1 MNQEKFNQIVSQFME
16 QKARDGHSLNM
27 HSLLIKEKEQ
37 CFLHHFNNNNLASD
51 IRSISKTV
59 LTIVLGV
66 VIRLSE
72 EGKHPEISDETHIYP
87 IIKNA
92 ISLTNKDNKNQL
104 KKVKIK
110 HLLTHTIGYE
120 EVLLMRGDIADTNP
134 YDYLNYVVNAPIIH
148 EPGEHYLYSNAGFYL
163 LSVVLQEF
171 LQEDLLDFIK
181 REVFDP
187 IGVIDF
193 EWEKYGDYLAGA
205 TRLKLRPDDLLRFGE
220 LFLNEGKVNKK
231 QLISEQWIQKM
242 LTISTYTDSVD
253 TPHATFRRYGY
264 GYGIWLA
271 KEPFYFGHGTDG
283 QTLTILPD
291 KETIIITLAE
301 QSDMRSI
308 EKVINHIITNEI

>member
-1 MNQEKFNQIVSQFME
+1 MNHEKFNQIVSLFME
-16 QKARDGHSLNM
+16 KKDRDGHLLNM

-37 CFLHHFNNNNLASD
+37 CFLHHFNNDNLPSD

-66 VIRLSE
+66 VIRLSG
-72 EGKHPEISDETHIYP
+72 EGKYPKINDDTPIYP
-87 IIKNA
+87 IIKNVV
-92 ISLTNKDNKNQL
+92 SLTNKDNENQL
-104 KKVKIK
+104 QKVKIK

-120 EVLLMRGDIADTNP
+120 EVLLMRGDIAQMNP
-134 YDYLNYVVNAPIIH
+134 FDYLNYVVNKPIIH

-187 IGVIDF
+187 IGVSDF
-193 EWEKYGDYLAGA
+193 EWEKYGNYLAGA
-205 TRLKLRPDDLLRFGE
+205 TRLKLHPEGLLKFGE

-231 QLISEQWIQKM
+231 QLISEQWIEKM
-242 LTISTYTDSVD
+242 LTINTYTGSVD
-253 TPHATFRRYGY
+253 TPQATFRRYGY

-271 KEPFYFGHGTDG
+271 KAPFYFGHGTDG
-283 QTLTILPD
+283 QTLTIFPD
-291 KETIIITLAE
+291 KETIIITLAD
-301 QSDMRSI
+301 QPDMRPI
-308 EKVINHIITNEI
+308 EKIINHIVTNVI